1 MSLVTL
7 ILLEHAFAEAS
18 QSSDPL
24 ATFIQAIESLLH
36 HPVVGDGKVHY
47 WARVKS
53 RLGECH
59 NTKTGAIDSN
69 GVLCV
74 AYLVS
79 PHAPRFMP
87 SNGQGS
93 TPGTGIKTPDAL
105 ASAMESINTLSVWLV
120 DAGLDKSAIAQW
132 KFNALA
138 KKFPDLADIIE
149 DAKKLIGSTATVP
162 ELGMT
167 VSEVAEQLTEELGRK
182 IKPAQVNQALIELGF
197 QVRPDNGKRI
207 WQLTELGKEYGLSR
221 LATSKTNDWSGPQ
234 VTWGE
239 TIIPVLIDYFEK
251 AFSEE
256 EALSESPRDTPTPA
270 PELEPKPESISWML
284 TERIKSSKKKVT
296 ASQRLHIEMEAA
308 ESYKQRHGKPPAKEQ
323 VKGKYYDVYP
333 ESDLDLLA
341 AAIERV

>member
-1 MSLVTL
+1 MT
-7 ILLEHAFAEAS
+7 
-18 QSSDPL
+18 
-24 ATFIQAIESLLH
+24 
-36 HPVVGDGKVHY
+36 
-47 WARVKS
+47 
-53 RLGECH
+53 
-59 NTKTGAIDSN
+59 
-69 GVLCV
+69 
-74 AYLVS
+74 
-79 PHAPRFMP
+79 
-87 SNGQGS
+87 SNGQHSAPAYGMTTS
-93 TPGTGIKTPDAL
+93 ESITA
-105 ASAMESINTLSVWLV
+105 AMEAINTLAVWLE
-120 DAGLDKSAIAQW
+120 DAGLDKSAIAHF
-132 KFNALA
+132 KYNALA

-149 DAKKLIGSTATVP
+149 DAKKLISSTAPVP
-162 ELGMT
+162 EIGMI
-167 VSEVAEQLTEELGRK
+167 VSEVASQLTSELGRK

-270 PELEPKPESISWML
+270 PELEPEPESISWML
-284 TERIKSSKKKVT
+284 TERIKSSKKKMT

-308 ESYKQRHGKPPAKEQ
+308 EAYKQRHGKLPAKEQ

-333 ESDLDLLA
+333 AADLDLLD
-341 AAIERV
+341 AAIERVLKRYAKSS